1 MNSDAGEEL
10 VKKVFKKKFK
20 EIEDRESYAG
30 DFGDEFWRSWPR
42 KEMPT
47 KAEHWISKE
56 KLLELAKMLNYNS
69 WKLKALV
76 KWLDEGAELGIEHKE
91 SRMPTKGPNSR
102 SAEAYGDR
110 VTDSI
115 REWIDMEIAAG
126 PFTEG
131 EVREMVKGGMEE
143 IKITPMSVTI
153 KDNGKARICKES
165 SHVGTL
171 SLNNLW

>member
-56 KLLELAKMLNYNS
+56 KLLGLAKMLNYNS

-76 KWLDEGAELGIEHKE
+76 KWLDEGAAI
-91 SRMPTKGPNSR
+91 SC
-102 SAEAYGDR
+102 Y
-110 VTDSI
+110 
-115 REWIDMEIAAG
+115 
-126 PFTEG
+126 
-131 EVREMVKGGMEE
+131 
-143 IKITPMSVTI
+143 
-153 KDNGKARICKES
+153 S
-165 SHVGTL
+165 SHNLSNVRTL
-171 SLNNLW
+171 ELRLTINIIDLARENPIVN